1 MKTQQSLL
9 IITLTIVLTLA
20 AVVLFTFNRQTVA
33 AGLFAGPTPAPT
45 ATPGAPPPIPT
56 SIPLAHPLT
65 TKEQALAR
73 AIEVDAHTAV
83 WDTPWSAD
91 TLTSD
96 PGRISLEAF
105 KSRTEESA
113 AAGSKEWYAPE
124 IEADAGAVWRITVKG
139 NVHVHMLGM
148 DPNIN
153 NQVYDGVIYV
163 ISQRTGQL
171 LKVEAGLPKK

>member
-1 MKTQQSLL
+1 MKTQRSLL
-9 IITLTIVLTLA
+9 VITVTIMLTLA

-45 ATPGAPPPIPT
+45 ATPGAPPPNPT

-73 AIEVDAHTAV
+73 AVEVDAQTAV
-83 WDTPWSAD
+83 WDAPWSAD

-124 IEADAGAVWRITVKG
+124 IEADAGQVWRITIKG
-139 NVHVHMLGM
+139 NVHVHMPGM
-148 DPNIN
+148 NQDFN
-153 NQVYDGVIYV
+153 NEMYGGVVYV

-171 LKVEAGLPKK
+171 LRVKALPK